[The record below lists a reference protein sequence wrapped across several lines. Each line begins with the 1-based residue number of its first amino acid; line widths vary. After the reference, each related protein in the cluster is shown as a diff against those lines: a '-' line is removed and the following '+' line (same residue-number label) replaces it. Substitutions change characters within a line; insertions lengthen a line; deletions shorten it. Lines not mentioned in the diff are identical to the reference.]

1 MVRNILIAFCV
12 ILFVSCSKDTESK
25 LFGKWQL
32 QKVEASGN
40 VQNVDTVYFNFE
52 HSLFM
57 YQVYV
62 TEIDS
67 FRHQYGYN
75 TLEGEKHCC
84 WNWRTIR
91 GRSVNSCPIPIGI
104 LPNKPIQSIN
114 WNPSN

>member
-32 QKVEASGN
+32 QKVEASGD

-75 TLEGEKHCC
+75 TSVHGYVPTALRDKKALLDNH
-84 WNWRTIR
+84 WLADQSLSD
-91 GRSVNSCPIPIGI
+91 GRLYRYG
-104 LPNKPIQSIN
+104 LKERK
-114 WNPSN
+114 